1 MSTIGWGKA
10 RLRSGPWSGFYL
22 YASSDVRNRMN
33 LRLEFESGAVSGEG
47 VDGIG
52 EFRVSGRCEA
62 ESGKVWLAKT
72 YLACECCDAAHVV
85 EHEGNA
91 DENGIWG
98 TWTFDQ
104 HAKRGGFRI
113 WPDAESNET
122 PLSDETS
129 HAAPRE
135 STALAPYAI
144 GFTGHSPFPEAI

>member
-1 MSTIGWGKA
+1 MSTTGWGEA

-33 LRLEFESGAVSGEG
+33 LRLEFESGTVQGDG

-62 ESGKVWLAKT
+62 ESGKIWLAKT
-72 YLACECCDAAHVV
+72 YIGCDCCAGVHVV

-98 TWTFDQ
+98 TWSFEQ
-104 HAKRGGFRI
+104 HGKRGGFRI
-113 WPDAESNET
+113 WPDAA
-122 PLSDETS
+122 SDETPVS
-129 HAAPRE
+129 EETSGHAPRE
-135 STALAPYAI
+135 SGALVTHAI